1 MDADACAN
9 PLSDS
14 AVLVEI
20 AEAARKDPA
29 TLQPALVALQA
40 EAPDLL
46 LRVQTNQAAF
56 LALLQHPPS
65 ATADAV
71 MHSAIVPQPTLE
83 AEHTAPAPEA
93 LASSEAPLP
102 GLAVT
107 IVHEGTP
114 HALQIDLEESV
125 EVLRFQVFSLTDVP
139 PDEQRITGLG
149 PGVLSDG
156 ADLRS
161 LGVLPGT
168 WAMLSRA
175 RKLAMLDLD
184 VDR

>member
-1 MDADACAN
+1 M
-9 PLSDS
+9 
-14 AVLVEI
+14 LVEI

-46 LRVQTNQAAF
+46 LRVQNNQAAF
-56 LALLQHPPS
+56 LALLQHQPRPPS

-71 MHSAIVPQPTLE
+71 MHSAIVPQSTPE
-83 AEHTAPAPEA
+83 AEHTAPAPQA

-114 HALQIDLEESV
+114 HALQIDLNV
-125 EVLRFQVFSLTDVP
+125 RPV
-139 PDEQRITGLG
+139 
-149 PGVLSDG
+149 
-156 ADLRS
+156 
-161 LGVLPGT
+161 
-168 WAMLSRA
+168 
-175 RKLAMLDLD
+175 
-184 VDR
+184 

>member
-1 MDADACAN
+1 MDACAN

-56 LALLQHPPS
+56 LALLQHTPTS

-71 MHSAIVPQPTLE
+71 LHSDIVTQPTPE

-102 GLAVT
+102 GLAAPSCT
-107 IVHEGTP
+107 
-114 HALQIDLEESV
+114 
-125 EVLRFQVFSLTDVP
+125 
-139 PDEQRITGLG
+139 
-149 PGVLSDG
+149 
-156 ADLRS
+156 
-161 LGVLPGT
+161 
-168 WAMLSRA
+168 RA
-175 RKLAMLDLD
+175 RRTRCRSTWKR
-184 VDR
+184 V

>member
-1 MDADACAN
+1 M
-9 PLSDS
+9 
-14 AVLVEI
+14 LVEI

-46 LRVQTNQAAF
+46 LRVESNQAAF
-56 LALLQHPPS
+56 LALLQHTRPS

-71 MHSAIVPQPTLE
+71 PHSAIVPQPTPE

-93 LASSEAPLP
+93 LASSEEPLP
-102 GLAVT
+102 GLAVK

-156 ADLRS
+156 ADLRR
-161 LGVLPGT
+161 LGILH
-168 WAMLSRA
+168 
-175 RKLAMLDLD
+175 LDRTRG
-184 VDR
+184 VSPPRPKHRRG

>member
-56 LALLQHPPS
+56 LALLQHTPPS

-71 MHSAIVPQPTLE
+71 MHSAIVPQSTPE
-83 AEHTAPAPEA
+83 AEHTAPAPQA

-161 LGVLPGT
+161 
-168 WAMLSRA
+168 ACAYMASHFQ
-175 RKLAMLDLD
+175 
-184 VDR
+184 